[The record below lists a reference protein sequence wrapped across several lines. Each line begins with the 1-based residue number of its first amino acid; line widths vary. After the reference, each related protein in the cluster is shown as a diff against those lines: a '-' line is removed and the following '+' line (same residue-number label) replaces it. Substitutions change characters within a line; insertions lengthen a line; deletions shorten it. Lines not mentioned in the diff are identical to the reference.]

1 MNRIMEF
8 ILKTTFN
15 TTVKTIYNAWL
26 SSEKH
31 TEMTGGV
38 ATISAKVGDNFSA
51 WDGYISGQTI
61 NLELNKR
68 IVQSWR
74 TSQFDEGEPDSQLEI
89 QLDEINGKTE
99 LTLIH
104 SNLPESGEHYKQ
116 GWEDHYFEP
125 MRNYFSE

>member
-1 MNRIMEF
+1 MEF

-26 SSEKH
+26 SSGKH
-31 TEMTGGV
+31 TEMTGGA
-38 ATISAKVGDNFSA
+38 ATISAKVGDRFSA
-51 WDGYISGQTI
+51 WDGYISGQNI

-74 TSQFDEGEPDSQLEI
+74 TSQFYEGEPDSQLEI
-89 QLDEINGKTE
+89 QLEEINGKTE

>member
-1 MNRIMEF
+1 MEF

>member
-1 MNRIMEF
+1 MEF

-15 TTVKTIYNAWL
+15 TTAKTIYNAWL

-31 TEMTGGV
+31 TEMTGGS
-38 ATISAKVGDNFSA
+38 ATISAKIGDPFSA
-51 WDGYISGQTI
+51 WNGYISGENI

-74 TSQFDEGEPDSQLEI
+74 TSQFGDSEPYSQLEI
-89 QLDEINGKTE
+89 QLKEINGKTE
-99 LTLIH
+99 LTLVH

-116 GWEDHYFEP
+116 GWEDHYFEL

>member
-1 MNRIMEF
+1 MEF

-26 SSEKH
+26 SSEQH
-31 TEMTGGV
+31 SEMTGGA

-51 WDGYISGQTI
+51 WDGYISGQNI

-74 TSQFDEGEPDSQLEI
+74 TSQFDDSELDSQIEI